1 MKNERAQPENAEDD
15 DLRLMIG
22 SILVSGL
29 PTNDK

>member
-1 MKNERAQPENAEDD
+1 MKNERAQHENAEDV
-15 DLRLMIG
+15 MIG

>member
-1 MKNERAQPENAEDD
+1 MKNNERAQPGNAEA
-15 DLRLMIG
+15 LKMMIG